1 MRRISSYFKRPV
13 FAATNESNQDLRQ
26 EPPAQEPSAKDPS
39 PAPPQSSPLTEVSS
53 SFFSKDG
60 SSTPE
65 RPALEPL
72 ASLTPYIEDTIKDE
86 TQNDSS
92 PSPTSLLPESSFSFS
107 QRVVKHGKE
116 VVMGSDEED
125 TDSIGSLESP
135 ADLFMRFAKPT
146 HSTSSEPA
154 RPGRTASA
162 KTDILA
168 RLEKPAPSYKNN
180 LDSLVT
186 AAVDDKETEAGIT
199 KLRASFDKAANE
211 SIRRRGQLHEGIL
224 TSALGDND
232 NEMDMQRLLQALRR
246 TDAFD
251 PTKAWHF
258 FDFKDELPPVLEFPV
273 ECISPRS
280 YLTSL
285 TANHSRERAFHSG
298 IVDFA
303 LSRSF
308 LPDEV
313 ISWIFHSIPM
323 EPQDSIRHAYC
334 RAIKN
339 TNAKHIKALVRPDD
353 FRILFERLGA
363 IPNALDIHEEIVPD
377 ADPKDYLQTISRHQ
391 GLVLSV
397 LDLICGAADL
407 FADDTRE
414 YLLSVLF
421 RMTLDVTLTSV
432 ATISS
437 EIERAIITVLES
449 ASEDTAEVLIHRVC
463 TTTLNT
469 FKDATFQSRLL
480 KHILPEADW
489 IALIRCRLA
498 VSFLLDNP
506 GPLCEPLN
514 ELLSLTR
521 IIDILKREIFD
532 IKKYKGKDK
541 PEYDYGELLA
551 ITSLLNIA
559 VDSGRYQAEFA
570 DREAEKAFN
579 TQVDVVAD
587 RLKKVFSLIEDSG
600 ASHLKRTLAKEALE
614 TLHYRIVY
622 SVRTRP
628 RPKKSIYGTIEAREY
643 DRDAFK
649 GFLPKIKAGAIK
661 AGAGTEIPIRQHE
674 APPR

>member
-72 ASLTPYIEDTIKDE
+72 ASLTPYNEDALKDE

-92 PSPTSLLPESSFSFS
+92 PSSTSLLPGSSFNFS

-135 ADLFMRFAKPT
+135 ADLFMRFTKPT

-154 RPGRTASA
+154 RPGPTASA

-186 AAVDDKETEAGIT
+186 AAIDDQETEAGIV

-211 SIRRRGQLHEGIL
+211 STRRMGQLHEGIL

-232 NEMDMQRLLQALRR
+232 DEMDMQRLLQALRR

-258 FDFKDELPPVLEFPV
+258 FDFKDELPPGLEFPV

-334 RAIKN
+334 RAIMN

-363 IPNALDIHEEIVPD
+363 IPNALDIHEQINPD

-437 EIERAIITVLES
+437 EIERAIFTVLES

-469 FKDATFQSRLL
+469 FKDATFQNRLL

-489 IALIRCRLA
+489 IALTRCRLA

-521 IIDILKREIFD
+521 ITDILKREIFD

-559 VDSGRYQAEFA
+559 VDSGRYQVEFS

-649 GFLPKIKAGAIK
+649 GFLPKIKASAIK

>member
-13 FAATNESNQDLRQ
+13 FAATNESNQDIRQ
-26 EPPAQEPSAKDPS
+26 ERPAQEPSAKHPS

-65 RPALEPL
+65 RPAHEPL
-72 ASLTPYIEDTIKDE
+72 ASLTPSIHDTFKNE
-86 TQNDSS
+86 TESDSS
-92 PSPTSLLPESSFSFS
+92 PSPASLVPGSSFNFS

-116 VVMGSDEED
+116 VVMGSDGED

-146 HSTSSEPA
+146 HSTSSEPS
-154 RPGRTASA
+154 RPGRTVSA
-162 KTDILA
+162 KTDSLA

-186 AAVDDKETEAGIT
+186 AAVDDQETEAGIA
-199 KLRASFDKAANE
+199 KLRASFDRAANE
-211 SIRRRGQLHEGIL
+211 STRRRGQLHEGIL

-232 NEMDMQRLLQALRR
+232 DEMDMQRLLHALRR

-313 ISWIFHSIPM
+313 ISWIFHSIPI

-339 TNAKHIKALVRPDD
+339 TNAKHVKALIRPDD
-353 FRILFERLGA
+353 FRILFKRLGA
-363 IPNALDIHEEIVPD
+363 IPNAIDIHEQIVPD
-377 ADPKDYLQTISRHQ
+377 ADPKDYLQSISRHQ

-421 RMTLDVTLTSV
+421 RMTLDVALTSV

-437 EIERAIITVLES
+437 EIERAIVTVLES
-449 ASEDTAEVLIHRVC
+449 SSEETAEDLIHRVC

-498 VSFLLDNP
+498 VCFLLDNP
-506 GPLCEPLN
+506 APLCEPLN

-521 IIDILKREIFD
+521 ITDILKRDIFD
-532 IKKYKGKDK
+532 IRKYKGKDK

-579 TQVDVVAD
+579 TQVDMVAD

-643 DRDAFK
+643 DREAFK
-649 GFLPKIKAGAIK
+649 GFLPKIKASAIK

>member
-13 FAATNESNQDLRQ
+13 FAATNESNQDIRQ
-26 EPPAQEPSAKDPS
+26 DPS

-65 RPALEPL
+65 RPAHELH
-72 ASLTPYIEDTIKDE
+72 ASLTPSIDETIKNE
-86 TQNDSS
+86 TESDRS
-92 PSPTSLLPESSFSFS
+92 PSPASLVPGSSFNFS

-116 VVMGSDEED
+116 VVMGSDGED
-125 TDSIGSLESP
+125 TDSIGSLVSP
-135 ADLFMRFAKPT
+135 ADLFMRFAKPI
-146 HSTSSEPA
+146 HSTSSSEPS

-162 KTDILA
+162 KNNSLA

-186 AAVDDKETEAGIT
+186 AAVDDQETEAGIA
-199 KLRASFDKAANE
+199 KLRASFDRAANE
-211 SIRRRGQLHEGIL
+211 STRRRGQLHEGIL
-224 TSALGDND
+224 TSALGDD
-232 NEMDMQRLLQALRR
+232 DEMDMQRLLHALRR

-298 IVDFA
+298 IVDVA

-339 TNAKHIKALVRPDD
+339 TNAKHVKALIRPDD

-363 IPNALDIHEEIVPD
+363 IPNAINIHEQIVPD

-414 YLLSVLF
+414 YLLGVLF
-421 RMTLDVTLTSV
+421 RMSLDVTLTSV

-437 EIERAIITVLES
+437 EIERAIVTVLES
-449 ASEDTAEVLIHRVC
+449 SSEETAEDLIHRVC

-480 KHILPEADW
+480 KHILPGADW

-506 GPLCEPLN
+506 APLCEPLN
-514 ELLSLTR
+514 ELISLTR
-521 IIDILKREIFD
+521 ISDILKRDIFD

-559 VDSGRYQAEFA
+559 VDSGRHQAEFA

-643 DRDAFK
+643 DREAFK
-649 GFLPKIKAGAIK
+649 GFLPKIKASAIK